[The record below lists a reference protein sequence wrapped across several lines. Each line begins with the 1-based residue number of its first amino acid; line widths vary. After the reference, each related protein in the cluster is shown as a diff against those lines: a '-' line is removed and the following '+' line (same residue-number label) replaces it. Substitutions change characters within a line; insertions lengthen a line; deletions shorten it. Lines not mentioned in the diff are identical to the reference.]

1 MLKGREQ
8 MCGNRRCYL
17 CSSQISRPICGPTIA
32 NHRANQRTNERQ
44 LCAPA
49 CPLSK
54 DTQVLNSPKPPPL
67 NNLRNC
73 NLSNPYID
81 RVCTESQ
88 RISVNANCIQIVKSC
103 SSFFCLFLGC
113 SIEH

>member
-8 MCGNRRCYL
+8 MCGNRRYL
-17 CSSQISRPICGPTIA
+17 CSAARFPGQCGPT
-32 NHRANQRTNERQ
+32 NHPTNQRSNERQ
-44 LCAPA
+44 LCAP
-49 CPLSK
+49 K
-54 DTQVLNSPKPPPL
+54 DTRVLNSAKLPPL

-88 RISVNANCIQIVKSC
+88 RISVNANAFK
-103 SSFFCLFLGC
+103 L
-113 SIEH
+113 